1 MKRRPLFAA
10 LLSGLMLSSIS
21 FNAHS
26 QNEAWPNRPVRL
38 IVPAAPGGSPDTLA
52 RLLATR
58 MSDTLKQPVLI
69 ETRPGAGGVIGAR
82 ALLAAQDSHTFML
95 MVTSV
100 AAVLPVSNPGA
111 NFDAVRDL
119 APVASIG
126 YTPMLMVAATGTSV
140 KNFDEA
146 IAFARRAQ
154 TPPVFAHAGPG
165 TMSHLAQER
174 IAQMA
179 GMKVLSVSF
188 GSPAKTLAGL
198 VGGDAQFYVDAV
210 SVMVPMIQAGRVVP
224 LTVLSPEKLPGLEAI
239 PVASE
244 RVPGLVAVGAFGVM
258 GPRNTPPAD
267 VALLGRA
274 VAHAMQDN
282 DIVLRL
288 REMGI
293 YPNVTD
299 AAGYDRLLRQEQD
312 VWGGVARSLNIQAG
326 K

>member
-1 MKRRPLFAA
+1 MIRRVLLATLTVGLAVAFPPLFAQ
-10 LLSGLMLSSIS
+10 
-21 FNAHS
+21 S
-26 QNEAWPNRPVRL
+26 QAETWPARPVRL

-52 RLLATR
+52 RLLANR
-58 MSDTLKQPVLI
+58 MGEVLKQPLLI

-82 ALLAAQDSHTFML
+82 ALLAAQDGHTFML

-140 KNFDEA
+140 KTFDEA
-146 IAFARRAQ
+146 IAFAKRASA
-154 TPPVFAHAGPG
+154 PPVFAHAGPG

-210 SVMVPMIQAGRVVP
+210 SVMVPMMQAGRVVP
-224 LTVLSPEKLPGLEAI
+224 LAVLSPEKLPGLDGL
-239 PVASE
+239 PVAND

-258 GPRNTPPAD
+258 GPRHTPAAD
-267 VALLGRA
+267 IALLGRA
-274 VAHAMQDN
+274 VAHAMQDSE
-282 DIVLRL
+282 IILRL
-288 REMGI
+288 RDMGI

-299 AAGYDRLLRQEQD
+299 AAGYDRLLRQEQA
-312 VWGGVARSLNIQAG
+312 VWGGVARGLNIQAG

>member
-1 MKRRPLFAA
+1 
-10 LLSGLMLSSIS
+10 
-21 FNAHS
+21 
-26 QNEAWPNRPVRL
+26 
-38 IVPAAPGGSPDTLA
+38 
-52 RLLATR
+52 
-58 MSDTLKQPVLI
+58 
-69 ETRPGAGGVIGAR
+69 VIGAR
-82 ALLAAQDSHTFML
+82 ALLSAQDAHTFML

-140 KNFDEA
+140 KSLDDA

-224 LTVLSPEKLPGLEAI
+224 LTVLSPEKLPGLDGI
-239 PVASE
+239 PVANE

-258 GPRNTPPAD
+258 GPRNTPASD

-274 VAHAMQDN
+274 VALAMQDN
-282 DIVLRL
+282 DVVLRL

-312 VWGGVARSLNIQAG
+312 IWGGVARSLNIQAG